1 MMLKNVRFVK
11 GKVSEAIP
19 IRPSQYLL
27 RRMDVMN
34 KEETRMNSF
43 DQLSRR
49 CLLGQTVKLGT
60 AGLGVCCAAA
70 LPIPAAV
77 RRVSH

>member
-1 MMLKNVRFVK
+1 
-11 GKVSEAIP
+11 
-19 IRPSQYLL
+19 
-27 RRMDVMN
+27 MN

-49 CLLGQTVKLGT
+49 CFLGQTVKLGT
-60 AGLGVCCAAA
+60 AGLAPLLSCPPPPPRLLVEDKSGGDAGAGESKKGGAAA

-77 RRVSH
+77 K

>member
-1 MMLKNVRFVK
+1 
-11 GKVSEAIP
+11 
-19 IRPSQYLL
+19 
-27 RRMDVMN
+27 MN

-49 CLLGQTVKLGT
+49 CFLGRTVKLGT
-60 AGLGVCCAAA
+60 AGLVPLLSCPPPPHVFLSKTRVGGDAGAGESKKGGAAA

-77 RRVSH
+77 K